1 MRRMWLVG
9 TIAVLASG
17 LVAGA
22 VGARVGGGSSAGTT
36 TTVVASASEADAAE
50 APALTPAAKET
61 PVKQVARGTFIVK
74 LTPGPATDDPAVA
87 DLGRMTIDKLFHG
100 DIEGTSKGE
109 MLTAGT
115 ATKGSAGYVA
125 MERVIGSLQ
134 GRKGSFIL
142 QHTATMNRGAPWLSI
157 SVVPDSGTGQL
168 LGITGTLSILIENGE
183 HSYVFEYTIEG
194 AK

>member
-1 MRRMWLVG
+1 MSRRTAFVVAAVALVG
-9 TIAVLASG
+9 LT
-17 LVAGA
+17 
-22 VGARVGGGSSAGTT
+22 ARAQT
-36 TTVVASASEADAAE
+36 
-50 APALTPAAKET
+50 PALRSAPKES
-61 PVKQVARGTFIVK
+61 PVKQVAKGTFIVK

-87 DLGRMTIDKLFHG
+87 DLGHMTIDKLFHG

-125 MERVIGSLQ
+125 MERVTGSLQ

-168 LGITGTLSILIENGE
+168 LGIAGTLSILIENGE
-183 HSYVFEYTIEG
+183 HSYVFEYTIDG
-194 AK
+194 TK

>member
-1 MRRMWLVG
+1 MFRRTALVG
-9 TIAVLASG
+9 
-17 LVAGA
+17 VA
-22 VGARVGGGSSAGTT
+22 
-36 TTVVASASEADAAE
+36 VVAAVALLGLPARAQT
-50 APALTPAAKET
+50 PALTPAAKEI

-125 MERVIGSLQ
+125 MERVTGSLQ

-142 QHTATMNRGAPWLSI
+142 QHTATMTRGAPWLSI

>member
-1 MRRMWLVG
+1 MFTRVA
-9 TIAVLASG
+9 I
-17 LVAGA
+17 AGA
-22 VGARVGGGSSAGTT
+22 AVVALAISSLPAGTQT
-36 TTVVASASEADAAE
+36 L
-50 APALTPAAKET
+50 ALKPVPKET

-74 LTPGPATDDPAVA
+74 LTPAPAPDDPAAA

-125 MERVIGSLQ
+125 MERVTATLQ
-134 GRKGSFIL
+134 GKKGSFIL
-142 QHTATMNRGAPWLSI
+142 QHTATMNRGVPSLSI
-157 SVVPDSGTGQL
+157 VVVPDSGTGEL
-168 LGITGTLSILIENGE
+168 LGISGTLSILIENGE
-183 HSYVFEYTIEG
+183 HSYVFEYTM